1 MRELKRWNRSY
12 YKLRSRLAIIRIDL
26 KAKWPLGINKRLKMW
41 KIGLLSD
48 KYTAYDLKRNDYRLY
63 TTDFQEI
70 IARFINY
77 PYSEVLNNKLIFER
91 FYREHVKVPR
101 SYAIIDNG
109 LIYEYRLTNKG
120 FTEPKTIIGPELEKL
135 AEQYGKLVMKPIKGA
150 MGAGV
155 MIVSSAG
162 AGRLAINNKV
172 YDTSALEES
181 LRSLKQ
187 YFISE
192 YIEQASYS
200 RNIFPGAMNSMRILT
215 MIDPEENR
223 PFIAAAVKRF
233 GTHKSAPIDNNAI
246 GGIAAAIDMDTGELS
261 KAAQFTGK
269 EVIWHSK
276 HPDSG
281 VAIEGVV
288 IPNWAA
294 IKEKIYSLLICFP
307 MIKYVGWDIAE
318 QDEGIVALEG
328 NNHPQARLL
337 QIHKPLLEDERV
349 ARFYRHHQI
358 IK

>member
-1 MRELKRWNRSY
+1 MRELNRWNRAY
-12 YKLRSRLAIIRIDL
+12 YKSRSRMGVIRLDL
-26 KAKWPLGINKRLKMW
+26 KSNWPLGWLKRFKMW
-41 KIGLLSD
+41 KLGFLSD
-48 KYTAYDLKRNDYRLY
+48 KYAAYDLKRNENHLY
-63 TTDFQEI
+63 TTDYQEI

-91 FYREHVKVPR
+91 FYREHIKVPK

-109 LIYEYRLTNKG
+109 LIYEYRLSDKSYN
-120 FTEPKTIIGPELEKL
+120 EPKTNIGPELEKL

-155 MIVSSAG
+155 MIVGFAG
-162 AGRLAINNKV
+162 SGRLAINNKI
-172 YDTSALEES
+172 YDTSALEEI
-181 LRSLKQ
+181 LRSFKK

-200 RNIFPGAMNSMRILT
+200 KNIFPDAMNSMRILT
-215 MIDPEENR
+215 MIDPKENR

-233 GTHKSAPIDNNAI
+233 GTCKSAPVDNNTI
-246 GGIAAAIDMDTGELS
+246 GGISAAIDINTGELS
-261 KAAQFTGK
+261 KASQFTGK

-281 VAIEGVV
+281 ATIEGLV
-288 IPNWAA
+288 IPNWTD
-294 IKEKIYSLLICFP
+294 IKEQIYNLLTCFP

-318 QDEGIVALEG
+318 QDERIVALEG

-337 QIHKPLLEDERV
+337 QIHKPLLGDERV
-349 ARFYRHHQI
+349 VRFYKHHRI